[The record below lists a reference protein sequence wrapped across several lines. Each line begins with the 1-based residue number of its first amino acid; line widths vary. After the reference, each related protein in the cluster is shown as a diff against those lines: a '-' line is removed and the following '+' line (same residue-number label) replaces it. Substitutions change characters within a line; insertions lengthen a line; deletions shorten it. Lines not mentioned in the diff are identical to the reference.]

1 MIALGIIIYY
11 IIVSWWVCTRC
22 KNGYGGSDYMD
33 ITIKPD
39 EHFVKEF
46 LSIMTD
52 DQIKKFA
59 DRVDEVRGIKVPT
72 GKQIFNVKEACEYLG
87 CTYYYFDR
95 WRKAFPFMKRTELT
109 GETYSKA
116 ELDKLIKLVY
126 KK

>member
-1 MIALGIIIYY
+1 MWQERIH
-11 IIVSWWVCTRC
+11 C
-22 KNGYGGSDYMD
+22 KSGYEGSDYMD

-52 DQIKKFA
+52 EQLIKFA

-95 WRKAFPFMKRTELT
+95 WRKEFPFMKRTELT

-116 ELDKLIKLVY
+116 ELDKLVKLVY